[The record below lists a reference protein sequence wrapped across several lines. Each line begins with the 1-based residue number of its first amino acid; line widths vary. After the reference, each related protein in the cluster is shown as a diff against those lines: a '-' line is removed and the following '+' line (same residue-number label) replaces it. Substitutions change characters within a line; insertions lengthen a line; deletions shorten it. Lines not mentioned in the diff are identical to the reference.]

1 MGRLPHFFCPDP
13 PFLRSCQPGEIPI
26 GKSAVPT
33 FPPMSSFVKVVLV
46 TGGSSGLGKSIC
58 ERLSASG
65 HTVYGTSR
73 KAQGVEAHG
82 SHHLLAMDVT
92 DEGSV
97 RAAVAEIVRRE
108 GRLDVVVNNAGLGI
122 QGAAEDITPALAQQL
137 FDTNVFGPHRVCRA
151 ALPQMRA
158 QKSGLIINISSIAAN
173 FGLPYRS
180 FYSASKAALDRYSE
194 ALSTEVDRFGITVV
208 TVQPGE
214 FNTNIATA
222 RLRPE
227 VVSEAHRP
235 GYEKAM
241 EVLGGSMHYS
251 RDPDELARV
260 IARIIASPRPR
271 TVYRVAEGIQK
282 MSVVLKK
289 LLPGRLFERMV
300 RKHYE

>member
-1 MGRLPHFFCPDP
+1 VRYLSGMA
-13 PFLRSCQPGEIPI
+13 E
-26 GKSAVPT
+26 
-33 FPPMSSFVKVVLV
+33 FVKVVLV

-58 ERLSASG
+58 ERLEALG
-65 HTVYGTSR
+65 HKVYGTSR
-73 KAQGVEAHG
+73 KSNGVETVG

-92 DEGSV
+92 DAHSV
-97 RAAVAEIVRRE
+97 RTAVDEVLRRE
-108 GRLDVVVNNAGLGI
+108 GRIDVVVNNAGLGI
-122 QGAAEDITPALAQQL
+122 QGAVEDITPELAQRL
-137 FDTNVFGPHRVCRA
+137 FDTNVLGPHRVCRA
-151 ALPQMRA
+151 VLPAMRA
-158 QKSGLIINISSIAAN
+158 QQRGLIINISSIAAN
-173 FGLPYRS
+173 FGLPYRG
-180 FYSASKAALDRYSE
+180 FYSASKAALDRLSE

-227 VVSEAHRP
+227 VISEAHRP

-241 EVLGGSMHYS
+241 AVLGGSMHYS

-260 IARIIASPRPR
+260 VARIIASTKPAA
-271 TVYRVAEGIQK
+271 VYRVAQGVQK

-289 LLPGRLFERMV
+289 VLPGRVFERMV